1 MTRKKDTQGRVIM
14 RCRQTLAALGVV
26 AMTALVLPAFAQTP
40 RRPGNVPILPDQ
52 TPPPVSK
59 SDADRIVGKVLHIDR
74 DAGLVKL
81 DSDEGVVVMKPPAQL
96 LRAAQVG
103 DTISV
108 VRSAEAPRASS
119 PSASPR
125 TTPKR

>member
-1 MTRKKDTQGRVIM
+1 MTIEF
-14 RCRQTLAALGVV
+14 RQTLAALGVV
-26 AMTALVLPAFAQTP
+26 AITAVVLPAFAQAPGKP
-40 RRPGNVPILPDQ
+40 RNVPILPDQ
-52 TPPPVSK
+52 SPPLVSK
-59 SDADRIVGKVLHIDR
+59 SDADRVVGKVLHIDR

-81 DSDEGVVVMKPPAQL
+81 DSDEGVVVVKPPAQMVRA
-96 LRAAQVG
+96 LRVG

-108 VRSAEAPRASS
+108 VRSADA

>member
-1 MTRKKDTQGRVIM
+1 M
-14 RCRQTLAALGVV
+14 RRRQTLAALGIVAITAVV
-26 AMTALVLPAFAQTP
+26 VPAFAQTP
-40 RRPGNVPILPDQ
+40 GKPGNLPILPEQ
-52 TPPPVSK
+52 STPRVSK

-81 DSDEGVVVMKPPAQL
+81 DSDEGVVVVKPSKQML
-96 LRAAQVG
+96 LAVRVG
-103 DTISV
+103 ETISV
-108 VRSAEAPRASS
+108 VRSAEAPSASS

>member
-1 MTRKKDTQGRVIM
+1 M
-14 RCRQTLAALGVV
+14 RCRQMLAALGVV
-26 AMTALVLPAFAQTP
+26 AITAVVLPAFAQAP
-40 RRPGNVPILPDQ
+40 RRPGNVPVLPEQ
-52 TPPPVSK
+52 TSPPVSK

-81 DSDEGVVVMKPPAQL
+81 DSDEGVVVVKPSEQMV
-96 LRAAQVG
+96 RAVRVG
-103 DTISV
+103 ETISV
-108 VRSAEAPRASS
+108 VRSAEAPSASP

>member
-1 MTRKKDTQGRVIM
+1 M
-14 RCRQTLAALGVV
+14 RRRQTLAALSVV
-26 AMTALVLPAFAQTP
+26 AVTAVALPAFAQTP
-40 RRPGNVPILPDQ
+40 GKPRNVPILPEQ
-52 TPPPVSK
+52 SPPPVSK
-59 SDADRIVGKVLHIDR
+59 SDADRVVGKVLHIDR

-81 DSDEGVVVMKPPAQL
+81 DSDEGVVVVKPSGQMV
-96 LRAAQVG
+96 RAVRVG

-108 VRSAEAPRASS
+108 VRSAEAPSASS